1 MKLNLTYITIL
12 LLVLSS
18 QIANGQAIELRTEI
32 DKIIKYDTDLEIDD
46 NPGFIISVIDED
58 SLYHLPYGKIY
69 SDHSDSPS
77 ADDIYEIGSIT
88 KSFTALLTL
97 ELHEQGFINLTDAVN
112 HHMHPNHRNPRL
124 DHISIHDLLTHQSG
138 LPKRPD
144 LIGRKMRK
152 ATSPYQY
159 YDKHDLL
166 RFYSSY
172 VPQNITEFQ
181 YSHTNYGLLEVI
193 LENATGESIDHLLRE
208 YIIDPLS
215 MTDTYIDWPKENK
228 ESITPGYDKASRLT
242 EAWKYGSHSA
252 SEGGKSSANDLTIF
266 VNHYMSAKEHS
277 LSKVMNQSLEVQVPK
292 SISKSIST
300 AYGWQIYNRKKSG
313 YPIYTYTGRTSGH
326 NAFIAFIKETKT
338 AVIIL
343 SNSVLGTE
351 DLGLQILRMIN
362 YNWKR
367 KV

>member
-1 MKLNLTYITIL
+1 MQVFLSKILVFGFLLSTY
-12 LLVLSS
+12 VVKAQLS
-18 QIANGQAIELRTEI
+18 ELRAEI

-46 NPGFIISVIDED
+46 NPGFIISVLDED

-97 ELHEQGFINLTDAVN
+97 ELHEQGLINLTDAVN
-112 HHMHPNHRNPRL
+112 HHMHPNHQNPRL
-124 DHISIHDLLTHQSG
+124 DYISIHDLLTHQSG

-144 LIGRKMRK
+144 LIGRKMRN
-152 ATSPYQY
+152 ATCPYQY

-172 VPQNITEFQ
+172 VPQNKTEFQ
-181 YSHTNYGLLEVI
+181 YSHTNYGLLEII
-193 LENATGESIDHLLRE
+193 LENATGESIDHLLRQ
-208 YIIDPLS
+208 YIFEPLS

-252 SEGGKSSANDLTIF
+252 SEGCKSSANDLTIF
-266 VNHYMSAKEHS
+266 VNHYINVKEHS
-277 LSKVMNQSLEVQVPK
+277 LGKVMNQSLEVQVPK

-300 AYGWQIYNRKKSG
+300 AYGWQIYTRKKNG

-326 NAFIAFIKETKT
+326 NAFIAFVKETKT
-338 AVIIL
+338 AVILL